1 MCLLLHKQVFSM
13 ESFYAETKQQIFWK
27 PHLKMYFFLWL
38 KGLGSGGLSHILEF
52 GFSFSRCH
60 CNDLEVIFSY
70 SWNTQEAF
78 FCQIIPGVIFNLLF
92 AQPGLPAQPG
102 KAAVDLTLW
111 SASCYRV
118 TSRPVDLTGP
128 LTVFK
133 NHFGAWSRAWLQQG
147 SGSPTGQLPAL
158 SAGSHANHANYAPQL
173 KKSPWDFLIM
183 FFFFLNGL
191 FLPKGAPSAARWGWC
206 QPPAVDGFLLCS

>member
-1 MCLLLHKQVFSM
+1 M
-13 ESFYAETKQQIFWK
+13 T
-27 PHLKMYFFLWL
+27 LKLY
-38 KGLGSGGLSHILEF
+38 SAILET
-52 GFSFSRCH
+52 H
-60 CNDLEVIFSY
+60 KKL
-70 SWNTQEAF
+70 

-133 NHFGAWSRAWLQQG
+133 NHFGAWSCAWLQQG
-147 SGSPTGQLPAL
+147 SGSPTGQLPAM

-173 KKSPWDFLIM
+173 KKSPLDFLIM
-183 FFFFLNGL
+183 FFFFLNGT
-191 FLPKGAPSAARWGWC
+191 FPSKGSSVSR
-206 QPPAVDGFLLCS
+206 